1 MQYIGKHTVLRYV
14 FSSISAFIRLDCL
27 GETTMILLLTT
38 MVAMA
43 KTDTLVTHL
52 ESRSYRQNGKLL
64 VVSTDKVL
72 LSRLENTTIPHET
85 LPKLGNIEKEIG
97 RLQNK
102 YGTTCVI
109 NLAPQSEGE
118 EGPVQ
123 GVTLIELG
131 DCAMDENIRYSI
143 KDNGKLWSVVD
154 HEGDEVS
161 VQTFANVCEDIPLL
175 LRLEHEE
182 NIARRNGEILEWG
195 ATGLAVAGLF
205 TMGNPDPGFSAREQN
220 RFWTSVF
227 LFGTAAIFYTQR
239 DMPFVYMTDTQS
251 DLANY
256 HSRDSVERILL
267 KTFGLPTE
275 ETLQESNTAED
286 TKTVEDGTQVSDDTS
301 NTESEPQ
308 TSESENEKSDTAQE
322 AVSVKAS
329 SEVVQEDPTS
339 PTENQPE
346 TEPDAS
352 PVEGE
357 Q

>member
-1 MQYIGKHTVLRYV
+1 
-14 FSSISAFIRLDCL
+14 
-27 GETTMILLLTT
+27 MILLLTT

-72 LSRLENTTIPHET
+72 LSRLTNTTIPYEP
-85 LPKLGNIEKEIG
+85 LPKIGDIDKEIG

-109 NLAPQSEGE
+109 SIAPQSEGE
-118 EGPVQ
+118 TGPVQ
-123 GVTLIELG
+123 GVTITELG
-131 DCAMDENIRYSI
+131 DCTMDENIRYSI
-143 KDNGKLWSVVD
+143 KDNGNLWTVVD
-154 HEGDEVS
+154 NEGDEVS

-182 NIARRNGEILEWG
+182 KITKRNGEILEWG
-195 ATGLAVAGLF
+195 ATGLAISGLF

-227 LFGTAAIFYTQR
+227 LFGTAAILYTNR
-239 DMPFVYMTDTQS
+239 DTPFVYMTDTQS

-267 KTFGLPTE
+267 KTFGLPPTE
-275 ETLQESNTAED
+275 ETEESDTSEEAQIIEDESTSAEGTD
-286 TKTVEDGTQVSDDTS
+286 DNELTVPETDNAEENPDEETESVEDLPLDVPQVQTEPPLE
-301 NTESEPQ
+301 NTPKTESE
-308 TSESENEKSDTAQE
+308 TAPE
-322 AVSVKAS
+322 
-329 SEVVQEDPTS
+329 EGVQ
-339 PTENQPE
+339 
-346 TEPDAS
+346 
-352 PVEGE
+352 
-357 Q
+357 